1 MLFMAAA
8 MAAEKERDLIC
19 ERTLDG
25 LRAAEAHG
33 RRGGRPAAVDNDVL
47 AVARARQS
55 RGESVS
61 AIARHLKVGR
71 STLYWALQPHDADLW
86 GARTRA
92 EF

>member
-1 MLFMAAA
+1 MVFMAAA
-8 MAAEKERDLIC
+8 MAAEKERDLIR

-25 LRAAEAHG
+25 PRAAEAHG

-47 AVARARQS
+47 PVARARPS

-71 STLYWALQPHDADLW
+71 LTL
-86 GARTRA
+86 
-92 EF
+92 